1 MKVRAYCQHLTRIN
15 YEELSSLPP
24 DFNNTQSLSDDEILD
39 ILPWGTPRSWQNE
52 MDRQGFDPMTKTVAE
67 VVAFMENIEATED
80 RPENKPKA
88 NNKTEKAKK
97 AKKTNNNNNND
108 KKPKYYCAE
117 HGENWS
123 HDTKDCKVLLNQGNN
138 NNNKPHQN
146 KTWTK
151 KSGDSKK
158 ETAKEL
164 ATLVGK
170 VVDKTVKKHLGASSQ
185 KKRKSNSNDN
195 EELSLIHI

>member
-1 MKVRAYCQHLTRIN
+1 
-15 YEELSSLPP
+15 
-24 DFNNTQSLSDDEILD
+24 
-39 ILPWGTPRSWQNE
+39 
-52 MDRQGFDPMTKTVAE
+52 MDRQGFDPMTRSVGE

-88 NNKTEKAKK
+88 NNNNKTERAKK
-97 AKKTNNNNNND
+97 TKKTNNNNNNG
-108 KKPKYYCAE
+108 KKQKHYCTV

-123 HDTKDCKVLLNQGNN
+123 HKTEDFKVLLNQNN
-138 NNNKPHQN
+138 NNQKPYQN

-151 KSGDSKK
+151 KSDDAKK

-170 VVDKTVKKHLGASSQ
+170 VVDKTVNKHFGSQ
-185 KKRKSNSNDN
+185 KKRKSNDNDN
-195 EELSLIHI
+195 EEGDCCLLEGLAGALDGFNYDNMDKMTIDNGSDDDEVSC